1 MDCVELTGTAPTKT
15 SAVTTPANDPVIL
28 IARTFEAPRTLVWR
42 CYTEP
47 RHLVHFWGPKGAAN
61 PVSEVDLR
69 VGGAWR
75 QVMRFSAGH
84 EYGYTS
90 AYLEISPV
98 ERLVWRDAPD
108 DYRFGDELPPAVMV
122 TEMLLTEQNGRTGVH
137 VTVRFTSLLA
147 RDEAVK
153 QGFAT
158 TVSQGS
164 DKLDLYLFTLS
175 AAAAFQQE

>member
-1 MDCVELTGTAPTKT
+1 MDVELTGAPPLRA
-15 SAVTTPANDPVIL
+15 SAITTPANEPVIV
-28 IARTFEAPRTLVWR
+28 IARSFDAPRTLVWR

-47 RHLVHFWGPKGAAN
+47 QHLVHFWGPKGATN

-75 QVMRFSAGH
+75 QVMRFASGN

-108 DYRFGDELPPAVMV
+108 DYRFGDMLPPAAMV
-122 TEMLLTEQNGRTGVH
+122 TEMILGQQHGQTSVTI
-137 VTVRFTSLLA
+137 TVRFTSLLA

-153 QGFAT
+153 QGFAS

-164 DKLDLYLFTLS
+164 DKLDLYLFTLHAS
-175 AAAAFQQE
+175 SAFQQE

>member
-1 MDCVELTGTAPTKT
+1 MDCVELTGTAPSKT

-28 IARTFEAPRTLVWR
+28 IARSFEAPRALVWR

-47 RHLVHFWGPKGAAN
+47 RHLVHFWGPKGATN

-75 QVMRFSAGH
+75 QVMRFGAGR

-90 AYLEISPV
+90 AYLEIFPV
-98 ERLVWRDAPD
+98 ERLVWRDAPEG
-108 DYRFGDELPPAVMV
+108 YSFGDALPPAAMV
-122 TEMLLTEQNGRTGVH
+122 TELTLAQTGRHTSVH

-147 RDEAVK
+147 RDQAVK

-158 TVSQGS
+158 TVSEGS

-175 AAAAFQQE
+175 ATVAFQQE

>member
-1 MDCVELTGTAPTKT
+1 MDCVELTGTAPTRT

-28 IARTFEAPRTLVWR
+28 IARSFEAPRTLVWR

-47 RHLVHFWGPKGAAN
+47 RHLVHFWGPKGATN

-75 QVMRFSAGH
+75 QVMRFASGN

-98 ERLVWRDAPD
+98 HRLVWRDAPD
-108 DYRFGDELPPAVMV
+108 NYRFGDELPPAEMV
-122 TEMLLTEQNGRTGVH
+122 TEMTLTEAGRLTSVH
-137 VTVRFTSLLA
+137 ITVRFTSLAA

-164 DKLDLYLFTLS
+164 DKLDLYLFTVS
-175 AAAAFQQE
+175 ATAAFQQE